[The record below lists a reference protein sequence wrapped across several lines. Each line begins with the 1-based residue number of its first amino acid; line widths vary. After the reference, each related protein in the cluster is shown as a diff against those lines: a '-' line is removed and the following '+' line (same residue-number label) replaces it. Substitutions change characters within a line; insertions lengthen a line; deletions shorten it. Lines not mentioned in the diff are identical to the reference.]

1 VISIGRDRYETWK
14 RTGDPGW
21 TIGGSHRSIR
31 YSWFD
36 GIIVRS
42 RARAAAVIGARAKD
56 DDDDDD
62 DDDDG
67 GGGGG
72 SSCASGSCD
81 GDDADAMRTG
91 TKRDAD
97 GDGGGG
103 EGRDDDDD
111 ERVGHRLGRARA
123 RAVLETGGERVDG
136 EAVLRAR

>member
-1 VISIGRDRYETWK
+1 M
-14 RTGDPGW
+14 
-21 TIGGSHRSIR
+21 
-31 YSWFD
+31 
-36 GIIVRS
+36 
-42 RARAAAVIGARAKD
+42 RAKD

-62 DDDDG
+62 DGGDDA
-67 GGGGG
+67 GG

-81 GDDADAMRTG
+81 GNDANAMRTGTG

-97 GDGGGG
+97 GDVRGG
-103 EGRDDDDD
+103 ERRDDDDD